1 MLHPKN
7 PIDEQK
13 ETNSNEKKTTTT
25 TYAGESKWS
34 SCCVKCGSCVSMC
47 ANIVVEVR
55 VKRERDA

>member
-7 PIDEQK
+7 PKIDEQK
-13 ETNSNEKKTTTT
+13 ETNSNEKTTTT